1 MPSHRPLKEGLG
13 PHGGTAGDRPGTLRA
28 GRWERSHRVP
38 AGARGPAAREVAPAG
53 GRGGM
58 SVRPS
63 VRPWRAAGGPLK
75 VSPGAGPGE
84 TPAGAARSRGFP
96 GGGGLLARGSARRSL
111 SVCLSVWAAV
121 RGRNRGVSGCWGY
134 F

>member
-63 VRPWRAAGGPLK
+63 VRPSLEGSR
-75 VSPGAGPGE
+75 
-84 TPAGAARSRGFP
+84 GAAE
-96 GGGGLLARGSARRSL
+96 
-111 SVCLSVWAAV
+111 
-121 RGRNRGVSGCWGY
+121 GVPRCRAG
-134 F
+134 